1 MVAVD
6 IGFPNGD
13 PRNATGSAFGYKLRD
28 EAAGAF
34 LTLADEYREAWG
46 EDPRIVEAMRSLE
59 EQLRLYNG
67 YAAGKPGFNLAAK
80 PVWRNG
86 QWYGTSLHGAGL
98 STDLGWPLNSSLTAQ
113 HAWFATNAPRFGWEW
128 TGRNFSQVEAWHF
141 DYTGV
146 NVTAAQRAAYISR
159 GLGQINQEGFLMAL
173 SEAQQKTILENSES
187 IAKSVAKLEQLIGNA
202 SSIRAF
208 NTGKTI
214 EVVNVN
220 TGRQVH
226 VPNVTYSQMYHDYDL
241 FVGSATNVPLHILA
255 HFRDLM
261 DKLGRRD
268 VSDEELQRV
277 ADKLHELIA
286 AEAKG

>member
-34 LTLADEYREAWG
+34 LTLADEYREVWG

-113 HAWFATNAPRFGWEW
+113 HAWFVVNAPRFGWEW
-128 TGRNFSQVEAWHF
+128 TGRTFSQVEAWHF

-159 GLGQINQEGFLMAL
+159 GLGQTNQEGFLMGLTTA
-173 SEAQQKTILENSES
+173 EQKTVLSNSES
-187 IAKSVAKLEQLIGNA
+187 IAKSVERLEQLIGNA
-202 SSIRAF
+202 SPIRAF
-208 NTGKTI
+208 NTGKSI
-214 EVVNVN
+214 EVVNVQ
-220 TGRQVH
+220 TGKKFHIPDV
-226 VPNVTYSQMYHDYDL
+226 VYSKLYHDYDL
-241 FVGSATNVPLHILA
+241 FVGNATNIPDWLLA

-261 DKLGRRD
+261 QKLGQTD
-268 VSDEELQRV
+268 ASPESIQTLADALAKAV
-277 ADKLHELIA
+277 AD
-286 AEAKG
+286 AES